1 MKGKQ
6 DKSCG
11 VSKKHSLVLVNF
23 SDKSESIINLSNKIK
38 SMIKSRFDLELET
51 EPTFIH

>member
-6 DKSCG
+6 NKNCG

-23 SDKSESIINLSNKIK
+23 SNKSESIVNLSNKIK
-38 SMIKSRFDLELET
+38 SMIKSRFDLELEI